1 VSEPPYRGPP
11 PPEEPWPPE
20 TVTEVTEVYEGSPT
34 GPPGGRP
41 PLWNNIWFWL
51 ALLGLVAV
59 AIVLIAILASRD
71 GERGRRTV
79 PHVVGL
85 RQAVALDVLQDAGY
99 DVDAS
104 RTPSEQPRGIVV
116 DQDPDAGTR
125 LRRDQTVQIV
135 VSRGPETVT
144 TVQTVTESVEVVAV
158 PDVVGDDHV
167 AAGATIDGIALIA
180 DSFPVESDE
189 PLGTVIGQD
198 PAGGSEV
205 LPGTHIRLAVALGP
219 GERPTGTVP
228 DVTGPNE
235 IDARATV
242 RESGFTVRT
251 VDRPAP
257 TPEERGEVILQ
268 RPAAG
273 TVAPVLT
280 QIRIFV
286 GR

>member
-1 VSEPPYRGPP
+1 VYEPPHRGPP

-20 TVTEVTEVYEGSPT
+20 TVTEVYEGPPT
-34 GPPGGRP
+34 GPPAGRP

-59 AIVLIAILASRD
+59 VIVLIAVLASRD
-71 GERGRRTV
+71 DERGRRTV
-79 PHVVGL
+79 PQVVGL
-85 RQAVALDVLQDAGY
+85 RQAVALDVLEDAGY
-99 DVDAS
+99 DGDVRRAAS
-104 RTPSEQPRGIVV
+104 EEPRGIVV
-116 DQDPDAGTR
+116 DQDPNAGTR
-125 LRRDQTVQIV
+125 LRRNQTVQIV
-135 VSRGPETVT
+135 VSRGPEVVTT

-167 AAGATIDGIALIA
+167 AAGATIDGIDLIA
-180 DSFPVESDE
+180 DSFPVQSGE
-189 PLGTVIGQD
+189 PRGTVIGQD

-205 LPGTHIRLAVALGP
+205 PPGTHIRLAVALGP

-235 IDARATV
+235 IDARATL

-273 TVAPVLT
+273 TVVPVLT